1 MASSNFNISIIK
13 IDPMYAEL
21 WFSFLPLS
29 SKMVE
34 TPNHRLVSYTT
45 VVCVNHSLEEALP
58 IIPANVS

>member
-1 MASSNFNISIIK
+1 
-13 IDPMYAEL
+13 MYAEL